1 MKGLV
6 ILFSILLMA
15 CANNAALIPVKDTT
29 YDDQIQDSPRIQ
41 KISFDSI
48 ISIRVDTSEYSA
60 LRRENDS
67 LRTALFQ
74 AQFKV
79 NKVRYYL
86 KICLKNPSQDKF
98 LKGWIKRAIQ

>member
-1 MKGLV
+1 MKCLV
-6 ILFSILLMA
+6 ILFSIILMA
-15 CANNAALIPVKDTT
+15 CANNEAAKT
-29 YDDQIQDSPRIQ
+29 YGIQDTSNIAIAYIKVP
-41 KISFDSI
+41 
-48 ISIRVDTSEYSA
+48 VDTSGNAA
-60 LRRENDS
+60 LRRKCDS
-67 LRTALFQ
+67 LQTALFQ

>member
-1 MKGLV
+1 MKCLI
-6 ILFSILLMA
+6 ILFSIILMA
-15 CANNAALIPVKDTT
+15 CANNEAVKSYGIPDTGNIAT
-29 YDDQIQDSPRIQ
+29 AYPVVLTQ
-41 KISFDSI
+41 
-48 ISIRVDTSEYSA
+48 VDTA
-60 LRRENDS
+60 CNRENDS

-86 KICLKNPSQDKF
+86 KICLRNPSQDKF